1 MADPLPARLEIA
13 KVDCALLDAVLAFT
27 FDPREL
33 ANLVG
38 NEACACPRGVVS
50 QAHKACHEDAASARR
65 LERVLD
71 RLHSREVQR
80 LEEVGLDAWADEA
93 LDDADRTPEL
103 LAGRIWALATC
114 DDPGAAALRRSVGR
128 ALFLDGLL
136 AIRDRGCRAAE
147 ESR

>member
-13 KVDCALLDAVLAFT
+13 RVDCALLDAVLTFT

-38 NEACACPRGVVS
+38 SEACACPRGVVS
-50 QAHKACHEDAASARR
+50 LAHRACHEDEVAARR

-71 RLHSREVQR
+71 RLHAREVRR
-80 LEEVGLDAWADEA
+80 LAELGLDAWAGEPEG
-93 LDDADRTPEL
+93 RTPEQL
-103 LAGRIWALATC
+103 GGRLWALATC
-114 DDPGAAALRRSVGR
+114 DEPGAAELRRSAGR

-136 AIRDRGCRAAE
+136 ALRDRGCRAGGGEA
-147 ESR
+147 R

>member
-1 MADPLPARLEIA
+1 MADPLHARLQIA
-13 KVDCALLDAVLAFT
+13 RVDCALLDAVLTFT

-38 NEACACPRGVVS
+38 DEACACPRGVVS
-50 QAHKACHEDAASARR
+50 QAHRACHEDEVAARR

-71 RLHSREVQR
+71 RLHGREVKR
-80 LEEVGLDAWADEA
+80 LAELGLEAWADEA

-103 LAGRIWALATC
+103 LGGRIWALATC
-114 DDPGAAALRRSVGR
+114 DEPGAAELRRSVGR

-136 AIRDRGCRAAE
+136 AIRDRGCRAGEA
-147 ESR
+147 R